1 MGNQLQVCC
10 TDGGNDNSN
19 NQMDYNDEKVI
30 DKKRTKTIIRNK
42 TKKRE
47 NMRPAQS
54 SNQAAVKMMND
65 QKNIMNRSN
74 SMDLGM
80 KKPQD
85 NISSRGLK
93 KDLAQEVEEQKQANI
108 VHQQIENL
116 QGKPALS
123 DQLAIPDQEIVKGRL
138 DAAIQES
145 NLMVGQNEPD
155 EDQQS

>member
-74 SMDLGM
+74 SMVLGM